1 MIYALSD
8 HVQNLLSGKE
18 GIGRRFVGGGGG
30 EGEVKWE
37 GVLAFMQH
45 KNSIYTEQHWHLY
58 NTTLAFIQHH
68 TGIYTFKVGWVL
80 TQ

>member
-8 HVQNLLSGKE
+8 HVQDLLSGKE
-18 GIGRRFVGGGGG
+18 GIGRRFVGGV
-30 EGEVKWE
+30 EGRGKWKWE

-58 NTTLAFIQHH
+58 KSTLAFI
-68 TGIYTFKVGWVL
+68 
-80 TQ
+80 